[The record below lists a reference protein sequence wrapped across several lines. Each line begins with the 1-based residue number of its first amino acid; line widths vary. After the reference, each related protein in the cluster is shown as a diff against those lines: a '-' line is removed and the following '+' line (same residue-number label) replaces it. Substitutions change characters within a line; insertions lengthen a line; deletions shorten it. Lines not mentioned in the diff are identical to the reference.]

1 MKAREAK
8 QMDWQDSKVSL
19 DMRFHEVKGV
29 PMYVE
34 RYDQVLSFH
43 APGLAPVRKGDAWF
57 HIGPDGK
64 KTYRYEYDRVFGYY
78 YGMAAVS
85 DHGKWFHIKP
95 DGEQAYRFHFKWVG
109 NFQENLC
116 VVIDYEGHYYH
127 INSNGER
134 VYKENYR
141 YAGDYHEGVAAVLGE
156 DGLFFHVLNDGSK
169 LNSSKFLE
177 AGTFHKGYAT
187 VRDSVGWFHCNR
199 NGEEVYKD
207 RYASIEPFYNGLAR
221 VTAFNGEIKRI
232 DETGGTVD
240 RIRASLL
247 DPFMRVSHDLVGY
260 WKSFLLGKAIETGI
274 FEILPANLDTISRS
288 LSMSSEM
295 VQLIMQALQERHY
308 IEKKNDMWLI
318 AEDYSDLFD
327 HKKSGIRSISYHWL
341 YQILP
346 YWLSFLN
353 EGSSAQNRVYESS
366 RNFQALGNI
375 VKLTSTF
382 QDAMTAYA
390 EHDYKDIMGEIRFCK
405 HKVIIDAGGGRG
417 FLSEIIASTCKES
430 KIYLMETSQVNKM
443 NKLFRSYP
451 KNVKLV
457 DFDLF
462 KDWKIRANA
471 VILAKILH
479 DWNDIRASIILKNA
493 RKALLPGG
501 KIYLIESGFDPVS
514 GKNGLLSLHLYLVN
528 GGKERSNEEM
538 HSILRSNGFRVV
550 VEKNIY
556 SGLTLYECEVV

>member
-1 MKAREAK
+1 
-8 QMDWQDSKVSL
+8 MD
-19 DMRFHEVKGV
+19 MTYHEVDGI
-29 PMYVE
+29 PMYEE

-43 APGLAPVRKGDAWF
+43 APGLAPARKRDVWF
-57 HIGPDGK
+57 HIGADGK
-64 KTYRYEYDRVFGYY
+64 KAYCCEYDRVFGYY

-95 DGEQAYRFHFKWVG
+95 DGEPAYRLRFKWVG

-116 VVIDYEGHYYH
+116 AVMDYEGHFYH

-134 VYKENYR
+134 IYKDNYR
-141 YAGDYHEGVAAVLGE
+141 YAGDYHEGVAAVQGQ
-156 DGLFFHVLNDGSK
+156 DGLFFHILSDGSR
-169 LNSSKFLE
+169 LNPSKFLE

-199 NGEEVYKD
+199 DGKEIYKE
-207 RYASIEPFYNGLAR
+207 RYVSIEPFYNALAR

-232 DETGGTVD
+232 DETGRTVD

-288 LSMSSEM
+288 LSMSNEM
-295 VQLIMQALQERHY
+295 AQLIMQALQDRHY
-308 IEKKNDMWLI
+308 IEKKNEMWVI
-318 AEDYSDLFD
+318 AEDYTDLFD
-327 HKKSGIRSISYHWL
+327 HKKSGLKNVSYHWL
-341 YQILP
+341 HQMLP

-353 EGSSAQNRVYESS
+353 DGNSTQNRVYESAG
-366 RNFQALGNI
+366 NFQTPADIL
-375 VKLTSTF
+375 KLTSTF
-382 QDAMTAYA
+382 EEAMTAYA
-390 EHDYKDIMGEIRFCK
+390 EHDYKDILKEIKFCK
-405 HKVIIDAGGGRG
+405 HKIIIDAGAGQG
-417 FLSEIIASTCKES
+417 FLSEIIASTCNES
-430 KIYLMETSQVNKM
+430 KIYLMETPQVNKM
-443 NKLFRSYP
+443 NKIFKSYP

-457 DFDLF
+457 NFDLF
-462 KDWKIRANA
+462 RDWKVRANA

-479 DWNDIRASIILKNA
+479 DWDDIRASIILKNA

-501 KIYLIESGFDPVS
+501 RIYIIESGFDPVS

-528 GGKERSNEEM
+528 KGKERSKEEM
-538 HSILRSNGFRVV
+538 HGILRSNGFRIM
-550 VEKNIY
+550 ENRNIT
-556 SGLTLYECEVV
+556 SELVLYECEAV